1 MFSSDLLFFN
11 NALKMSEAIYY
22 HLGRGGYSERTLG
35 QFSGS
40 HGEKNPEKGIGA
52 GETPRGKSESW
63 KWKLI
68 SMERSLPQ
76 QMRHSL
82 RSQSGERRKRPQR
95 RLLYLFFFFLSFP
108 SSQFLKISRPVWGR
122 PFPRFKSQRV
132 KLCGIWASL
141 FLSSP
146 DVFSISVFFSALFL
160 LIFLWVFLILSFLFF
175 VFFGPCLEE
184 RKNSQLKKK
193 THKSRCT
200 FTLVVKS
207 RFYEYANLVTPPMM
221 YKPHPLQLLI
231 FEWAAFAYL
240 DYERC
245 WLGRFLETEVNL
257 LSPPGSWL
265 VSYNTVTWHVLFLIY
280 QFLWFNSLTPLTPSR
295 GGV

>member
-146 DVFSISVFFSALFL
+146 DVFSISVFFSALFSPYL
-160 LIFLWVFLILSFLFF
+160 PVGLSHSFSPVF

-193 THKSRCT
+193 NAQKPLHFYSSREIQVLWICKLGNAPNDVQAT
-200 FTLVVKS
+200 PTWTAHFWMGCVCIFRLWTLLA
-207 RFYEYANLVTPPMM
+207 RPF
-221 YKPHPLQLLI
+221 
-231 FEWAAFAYL
+231 
-240 DYERC
+240 
-245 WLGRFLETEVNL
+245 
-257 LSPPGSWL
+257 PGNGSEF
-265 VSYNTVTWHVLFLIY
+265 TVTTWKLISFL
-280 QFLWFNSLTPLTPSR
+280 
-295 GGV
+295 